1 MQAVTAF
8 LRRTLGDS
16 INVAKTL
23 YKVMI
28 PTIIV
33 VKIFQEMGGVVWFS
47 DFIAPV
53 MGAVGL
59 PPEMGLVWA
68 TAIFVNIYSG
78 LVVLINTDITMTVA
92 QASILSCMM
101 LVAHSMPVEVGLAK
115 KSGVSIWWA
124 VFSRIA
130 GAMFFGWILY
140 HFFNATGSLQ
150 QTAHIIWQPSGEG
163 DNALGAWALIQ
174 LQNLVMVFV
183 VIFGL
188 VLVLNILKI
197 LGIERLIAKALSPFL
212 RLMGISKEA
221 TNLTLIGITLGLSY
235 GGGLLINEAQKG
247 HVPPRDVFTSI
258 TLLGLLHSL
267 IEDTLL
273 MLVIGADFTTIFWSR
288 LVFALVMVGI
298 VSRLIRLVEGKR
310 YEKWFYRSVVPT
322 QACPAQ

>member
-1 MQAVTAF
+1 MQMEILLIKIGVILNSTVSEGYEGYAGSHSIFTAHTGRQHQ
-8 LRRTLGDS
+8 RRQNTLQGDD
-16 INVAKTL
+16 
-23 YKVMI
+23 

-78 LVVLINTDITMTVA
+78 LVVLINTDVTMTVA

-163 DNALGAWALIQ
+163 NNASALG
-174 LQNLVMVFV
+174 
-183 VIFGL
+183 
-188 VLVLNILKI
+188 
-197 LGIERLIAKALSPFL
+197 
-212 RLMGISKEA
+212 
-221 TNLTLIGITLGLSY
+221 
-235 GGGLLINEAQKG
+235 
-247 HVPPRDVFTSI
+247 
-258 TLLGLLHSL
+258 
-267 IEDTLL
+267 
-273 MLVIGADFTTIFWSR
+273 
-288 LVFALVMVGI
+288 
-298 VSRLIRLVEGKR
+298 
-310 YEKWFYRSVVPT
+310 RS
-322 QACPAQ
+322 ANCRIW